1 MRTLFHFGDSY
12 GTIDTT
18 IESNKH
24 FCNHIADY
32 LHMNYICYAFGGYSN
47 EIVFNTIL
55 DNMNFFKKNDIIFIN
70 FSFFSRGCYYDEDRK
85 KIKSTNYLYNEIRN
99 DRLFNNKLDK
109 NLINLVEYYIENH
122 IDYNFRLFKL
132 INSTFNYLQKKG
144 INIFYIFIENS
155 DYSNNLLNFG
165 TQINFENGFHKWLI
179 KNNFHLNQD
188 VHYTRGI
195 QKMLSDVIL
204 RKTNNLEPVVD
215 TKYVEIKIND
225 IDKSK
230 IEKSSKII

>member
-24 FCNHIADY
+24 FCNHIADC
-32 LHMNYICYAFGGYSN
+32 LQSHYICYAVGGYSN

-204 RKTNNLEPVVD
+204 RKTNNLEPAVD
-215 TKYVEIKIND
+215 TKCVEIKIND

>member
-1 MRTLFHFGDSY
+1 
-12 GTIDTT
+12 
-18 IESNKH
+18 
-24 FCNHIADY
+24 
-32 LHMNYICYAFGGYSN
+32 
-47 EIVFNTIL
+47 
-55 DNMNFFKKNDIIFIN
+55 MNFFKKNDIIFIN

>member
-24 FCNHIADY
+24 FCNHIADC
-32 LHMNYICYAFGGYSN
+32 LQAHYICYAVGGYSN

-204 RKTNNLEPVVD
+204 RKTNNLEPAVD
-215 TKYVEIKIND
+215 TKCVEIKIND